1 MNKKNNKPQTP
12 GEDQV
17 PLFAFK
23 TPEEDPPSETEKY
36 LKGKSVDEI
45 SKILDQYKDGIIP
58 RVILPVLFKHEDSL
72 IRYQALASLR
82 NNPGLNKGAV
92 DTYLDLSFKDKE
104 AKIRSLALDMY
115 LSLNVWYKNLKSNR
129 NDMTELVCKKAT
141 QDPDEAIRAKGA
153 FYTSQLPEHWDRE
166 KSVIVLASY
175 AKNPFL
181 KSKARKKVVDRLV
194 NHPNFM
200 VRYHLAS
207 NPNLKNPVIFK
218 KLSQDD
224 SSPVRAIL
232 ALNSSKNEETEPTL
246 SKDSDALVLYLM
258 SVFCS
263 HENAYL
269 LKDIKLRV
277 HTWIQLKRKELN
289 KKLAQNRFDI
299 TTGQNDK
306 KQDRLKKAI
315 DRIETILSENQRAIN
330 FEPTPDDSD
339 ESIFTELTFE
349 ASPWNQLYLAGLEF
363 QHLNDP
369 VIGLSQHTCRQYLQ
383 NINDREVLFWGHI
396 DSILFKPFLATS
408 FLGNLEMSFLKP
420 NMEGNY
426 GRE

>member
-1 MNKKNNKPQTP
+1 MTFWLNNKAP
-12 GEDQV
+12 
-17 PLFAFK
+17 K
-23 TPEEDPPSETEKY
+23 KPPSETEKF
-36 LKGKSVDEI
+36 LKAMSVDEI
-45 SKILDQYKDGIIP
+45 FKVLNQYEDGIIP
-58 RVILPVLFKHEDSL
+58 QGLLSVLHNHQDSS
-72 IRYQALASLR
+72 IRYQVLASLR
-82 NNPGLNKGAV
+82 NNPELGKKV
-92 DTYLDLSFKDKE
+92 EFYLLPGIKDKE
-104 AKIRSLALDMY
+104 PRLRSLALDMS
-115 LSLNVWYKNLKSNR
+115 LSLNVWYKNLKNNR
-129 NDMTELVCKKAT
+129 NWLTDNFCEEAT
-141 QDPDEAIRAKGA
+141 QDPDETIRAKGA

-232 ALNSSKNEETEPTL
+232 ALNSSKNEETETTL

-315 DRIETILSENQRAIN
+315 DRIETILSENQLRHCARRTRYQI
-330 FEPTPDDSD
+330 P
-339 ESIFTELTFE
+339 
-349 ASPWNQLYLAGLEF
+349 QQAG
-363 QHLNDP
+363 
-369 VIGLSQHTCRQYLQ
+369 
-383 NINDREVLFWGHI
+383 
-396 DSILFKPFLATS
+396 
-408 FLGNLEMSFLKP
+408 
-420 NMEGNY
+420 
-426 GRE
+426 GRV